1 MLITSIS
8 AFVSSSPLAL
18 TVYTI
23 YNPLNSQLRNQ
34 TVKTANQVVH
44 HVHGHRAEATKCKIL
59 LPKFNTW
66 EQVQI
71 ERKNGS
77 RLPFYNASGGFSAK
91 SLCHSSQMASPLQCN
106 RDAVTVQSRC
116 RYGVTALRLHC
127 NGDAVWQF
135 SWRLKTVKSIT
146 HWYSR
151 TYQNY
156 PKFAFF
162 RPSDGLV
169 EKKRFSDD
177 HL

>member
-71 ERKNGS
+71 ERKKGNL
-77 RLPFYNASGGFSAK
+77 LPFRNTASGFSARFF
-91 SLCHSSQMASPLQCN
+91 CDSSQMALPLQCN
-106 RDAVTVQSRC
+106 RDAVTV
-116 RYGVTALRLHC
+116 
-127 NGDAVWQF
+127 
-135 SWRLKTVKSIT
+135 
-146 HWYSR
+146 
-151 TYQNY
+151 
-156 PKFAFF
+156 
-162 RPSDGLV
+162 
-169 EKKRFSDD
+169 
-177 HL
+177 

>member
-77 RLPFYNASGGFSAK
+77 RLPFYNASGGFSAI
-91 SLCHSSQMASPLQCN
+91 SL
-106 RDAVTVQSRC
+106 C
-116 RYGVTALRLHC
+116 RYGAIALPLHR
-127 NGDAVWQF
+127 NGDA
-135 SWRLKTVKSIT
+135 IA
-146 HWYSR
+146 
-151 TYQNY
+151 
-156 PKFAFF
+156 P
-162 RPSDGLV
+162 
-169 EKKRFSDD
+169 
-177 HL
+177 

>member
-71 ERKNGS
+71 ERKTARGY
-77 RLPFYNASGGFSAK
+77 PFTTPAAAFRPK
-91 SLCHSSQMASPLQCN
+91 VF
-106 RDAVTVQSRC
+106 AVTVQSRC
-116 RYGVTALRLHC
+116 RYTVMATRLHR
-127 NGDAVWQF
+127 NGDAI
-135 SWRLKTVKSIT
+135 TV
-146 HWYSR
+146 
-151 TYQNY
+151 
-156 PKFAFF
+156 
-162 RPSDGLV
+162 
-169 EKKRFSDD
+169 
-177 HL
+177 